1 MRRTAHV
8 SRISPESVL
17 NYLKVFLDDDDDDDD
32 DDGGDDDDDDYLN
45 PSHDVLKQLAVDFFT
60 EAFLGVLTPI
70 DVQIIHNEFDCPTLK
85 MSWKQKLNMTKILDI
100 TNNMVN
106 MITSGPV
113 VKKTGTTNNKNK
125 NDNNNKITQ
134 TKTIPAQ
141 IQ

>member
-1 MRRTAHV
+1 M
-8 SRISPESVL
+8 
-17 NYLKVFLDDDDDDDD
+17 
-32 DDGGDDDDDDYLN
+32 
-45 PSHDVLKQLAVDFFT
+45 
-60 EAFLGVLTPI
+60 EAKTKY
-70 DVQIIHNEFDCPTLK
+70 DK
-85 MSWKQKLNMTKILDI
+85 KILNI

-113 VKKTGTTNNKNK
+113 VKKKGTTNNKNK

>member
-1 MRRTAHV
+1 MEAKTK
-8 SRISPESVL
+8 
-17 NYLKVFLDDDDDDDD
+17 YD
-32 DDGGDDDDDDYLN
+32 
-45 PSHDVLKQLAVDFFT
+45 KQ
-60 EAFLGVLTPI
+60 
-70 DVQIIHNEFDCPTLK
+70 
-85 MSWKQKLNMTKILDI
+85 ILDI

-125 NDNNNKITQ
+125 NNNNNKITQ